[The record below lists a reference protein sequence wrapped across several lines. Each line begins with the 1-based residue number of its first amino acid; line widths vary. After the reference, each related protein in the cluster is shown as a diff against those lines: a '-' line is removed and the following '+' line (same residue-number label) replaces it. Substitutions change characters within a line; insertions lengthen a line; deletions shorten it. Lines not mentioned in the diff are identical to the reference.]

1 MKLNKIK
8 ILKPIRGVFRDKS
21 QIEGLKRN
29 WQENYCLSSSS
40 EGLPEGPPSQGV

>member
-1 MKLNKIK
+1 VKLNKIES
-8 ILKPIRGVFRDKS
+8 LKPIRGVIRDKS

-29 WQENYCLSSSS
+29 WQESYYLSSSS